1 VADKALIDVLVEF
14 ADALQAE
21 GIDPRLVDVLLPTR
35 EWYYLAN
42 LLEEEQGG
50 PLQGDEAQIEVHG
63 VRYLVKIRGEGAV
76 AAR

>member
-1 VADKALIDVLVEF
+1 
-14 ADALQAE
+14 
-21 GIDPRLVDVLLPTR
+21 VLLPSR

-42 LLEEEQGG
+42 LLEDEQGG

-63 VRYLVKIRGEGAV
+63 VRYLVKVRGEGAV